1 MISAGVI
8 RKPLH
13 PRLEVR
19 TPGCNCSSVQKPMK
33 TRVPAILQ
41 LCSPGTRCTVVNRP
55 LVQHPS
61 RSAQLHS
68 CARGVAVHTLRTPPR
83 TGSGGSLGCG
93 CSRRRCESGAI
104 ANGFNKRAR
113 AFWVIGFWA
122 FPNSAHGRPSSF
134 AKLSATVAE
143 GHSSACGVASIRD
156 LMSII
161 SSALMS

>member
-1 MISAGVI
+1 MVTLHPGPNAGASSAEMSSGLCSRMAVLMAGAMRLALDATSDSPSTRRVAPTLCTATMISAGVI

-68 CARGVAVHTLRTPPR
+68 CARGAAVVHRLRKPPR
-83 TGSGGSLGCG
+83 TATGGNLGNG
-93 CSRRRCESGAI
+93 CSRRRCSL
-104 ANGFNKRAR
+104 
-113 AFWVIGFWA
+113 
-122 FPNSAHGRPSSF
+122 GRY
-134 AKLSATVAE
+134 
-143 GHSSACGVASIRD
+143 
-156 LMSII
+156 
-161 SSALMS
+161 